1 MVVDSATFPFPF
13 LVAAR
18 ASAQPDSFFG
28 VEGGHAVLVGKDVY
42 VVLTE
47 FTAPPLWVPSK
58 IALWRGSLLPPS
70 SSRAAIRCCSSWRRI
85 RTLFT
90 SGGKTDCKSTRASLG
105 SSAALAYDSDEGS
118 WNVFYVGFVSCN
130 DTSFVNRRGRIFR
143 AVATVAGP
151 TAAGIESSYVDADIA
166 IEPNST
172 GAQRWEGTQGTDSF
186 QPYLL
191 RDGRGWAS
199 FYGSAGVAHDGT
211 NHGQKV
217 GLAFAPRLS
226 GPWVRASGSKGG
238 VAVNPVNLS
247 AAVTHI
253 EQPVVTPL
261 SDGSYAA
268 VFDALTCEGQGMVGY
283 AWSPDGVTWKPEWSQ
298 LLNVSSAPW
307 MTTGIARTPQ
317 GLVELPHNN
326 HADLDAVIGSN
337 TAYGSNKT
345 RVGRGRGQGGLQL
358 LLFFSGYDQKLPP
371 HPSLPSMN
379 PKSAADSYHE
389 SMGLALFKLGEST
402 SGTYAYIGSSAP

>member
-18 ASAQPDSFFG
+18 ASAQPGSFFG

-42 VVLTE
+42 VVITE

-105 SSAALAYDSDEGS
+105 SSAALAYDADEGS
-118 WNVFYVGFVSCN
+118 WNVFCVGFVSCN

-143 AVATVAGP
+143 AVATVA
-151 TAAGIESSYVDADIA
+151 
-166 IEPNST
+166 
-172 GAQRWEGTQGTDSF
+172 
-186 QPYLL
+186 
-191 RDGRGWAS
+191 
-199 FYGSAGVAHDGT
+199 
-211 NHGQKV
+211 
-217 GLAFAPRLS
+217 
-226 GPWVRASGSKGG
+226 
-238 VAVNPVNLS
+238 
-247 AAVTHI
+247 
-253 EQPVVTPL
+253 
-261 SDGSYAA
+261 
-268 VFDALTCEGQGMVGY
+268 
-283 AWSPDGVTWKPEWSQ
+283 
-298 LLNVSSAPW
+298 
-307 MTTGIARTPQ
+307 
-317 GLVELPHNN
+317 
-326 HADLDAVIGSN
+326 
-337 TAYGSNKT
+337 
-345 RVGRGRGQGGLQL
+345 GLQL